1 MKEIA
6 QLNTKGEFNGYQEWY
21 TTFDGMWYRGQYK
34 NGVKIGYL
42 EYHRFF
48 KQTRFHIR

>member
-21 TTFDGMWYRGQYK
+21 NHGKMWYRGQYK
-34 NGVKIGYL
+34 NGDKIGYL
-42 EYHRFF
+42 EYHLY
-48 KQTRFHIR
+48 KITRFHIR